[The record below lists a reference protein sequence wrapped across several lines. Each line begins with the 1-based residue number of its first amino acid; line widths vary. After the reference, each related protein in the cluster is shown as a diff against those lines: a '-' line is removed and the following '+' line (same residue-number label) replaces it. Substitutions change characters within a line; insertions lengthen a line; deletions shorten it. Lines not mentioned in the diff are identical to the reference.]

1 MLERQKAL
9 LITQKILLMTFRGNY
24 TSKRVRKLGFR
35 SGFEIKIAKQLD
47 DLNVKY
53 GYETLKVNYS
63 KPAKQSYY
71 KPDFIL
77 ANGIIIEAKGLFS
90 SKDRQKHLL
99 VKEQNPEL
107 DIRFVFSNSK
117 LKLNKKSKTTYAMW
131 CEKYGFEY
139 TEERVPKKWLYDK
152 KHRIKK

>member
-1 MLERQKAL
+1 
-9 LITQKILLMTFRGNY
+9 MTFRGNY
-24 TSKRVRKLGFR
+24 TSKRVRQLGFR

-47 DLNVKY
+47 DLNIKY

-63 KPAKQSYY
+63 KPAKNSYY

-77 ANGIIIEAKGLFS
+77 SNGVIIEAKGLFS

-139 TEERVPKKWLYDK
+139 AEERIPQKWLYDK